1 MTNLKILLGGMIAA
15 GVLATGA
22 WAQGALQSTAP
33 EPATSPSQAATA
45 PAPSTS
51 PSSKLGPAPTV
62 KYTFDMLDR
71 NGDGFISRDEAARVP
86 DLAANFDELDRNRSN
101 SLDRSEFVSFSK
113 RP

>member
-1 MTNLKILLGGMIAA
+1 MTILKTLPAGIFAA

-45 PAPSTS
+45 AAPATS
-51 PSSKLGPAPTV
+51 PSSQLGPAPTV
-62 KYTFDMLDR
+62 QNTFEMLDR
-71 NGDGFISRDEAARVP
+71 NGDGLISRDEAARSP
-86 DLAANFDELDRNRSN
+86 ALAANFDELDRNHSN
-101 SLDRSEFVSFSK
+101 SLDRSEFVGFSK